1 MNYYVKLTVGKH
13 FRETCSPFKW
23 YPLFSLIDLSF
34 SDIGCTNR
42 AKGSDRT
49 WSSIATFGDD
59 IKNRQRGEKYSN
71 TILERL
77 LNRQ

>member
-1 MNYYVKLTVGKH
+1 MSVG
-13 FRETCSPFKW
+13 W
-23 YPLFSLIDLSF
+23 VLSF

-42 AKGSDRT
+42 VKGSDRT

-77 LNRQ
+77 LNRQFAKVWVQVKVCWSIKGIKQL

>member
-1 MNYYVKLTVGKH
+1 MSVGWV
-13 FRETCSPFKW
+13 P
-23 YPLFSLIDLSF
+23 PF

-59 IKNRQRGEKYSN
+59 IKIDREEKSTVALYWRGS
-71 TILERL
+71 
-77 LNRQ
+77 